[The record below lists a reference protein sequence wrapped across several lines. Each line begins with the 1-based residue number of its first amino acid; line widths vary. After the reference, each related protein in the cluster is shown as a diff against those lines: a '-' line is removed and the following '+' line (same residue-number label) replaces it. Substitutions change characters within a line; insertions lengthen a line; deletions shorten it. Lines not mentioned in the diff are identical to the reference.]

1 MRVHAERMRGVV
13 LEDNTDRVVDFGA
26 QNGTENAGVFPFG
39 SARLELGEG
48 RVGVFAVENLA
59 VDGAD
64 AMRPSFGEDF
74 RISLELLPI
83 HFVEAAGS
91 VVPLELVGGDVVG
104 ANSRTRSR
112 LVWHVIGFL
121 F

>member
-1 MRVHAERMRGVV
+1 M
-13 LEDNTDRVVDFGA
+13 
-26 QNGTENAGVFPFG
+26 FPFG
-39 SARLELGEG
+39 SARLEPGEG
-48 RVGVFAVENLA
+48 RVRVFAVESFA
-59 VDGAD
+59 IDGAD
-64 AMRPSFGEDF
+64 AMRPSLGEDF
-74 RISLELLPI
+74 GISLELHAH